1 MIDALRTTWA
11 ITAAGLMSVVH
22 HWTLALFSLV
32 ASFGVWFA
40 VQDLDNPRVEG
51 DAPRDGGIQV
61 AAVNVPQGY
70 AVEDLTTVRVR
81 VEARQS
87 DLLTLR
93 ASDFKAEVDIDADAI
108 QRGTLTQTRR
118 VKVQSRRD
126 GVTVVQV
133 VPQTIDVTVIAA
145 STKDVPVTLHR
156 VNREPDGFLD
166 SGNFTVTPGAVTVS
180 GRKDLVDRV
189 ATVELEVN
197 LANARDA
204 DYVVEG
210 DLVARA
216 SDGNVLQVAMSQTRA
231 RATLQIDQ
239 VFSPRLVALLP
250 QVTGAPAAGFMVTA
264 ISVDPPVVLA
274 TGAKSIIDSL
284 KGPMNL
290 EKLDVT
296 GARQSI
302 TVTRQIDRP
311 PNVSTD
317 RPSAVVRVEIQPIDC
332 GSSPGSPCQQATFLL
347 SPVFEA
353 APAGLRVEIGS
364 YTVQVHISGP
374 LDRIALLKAADLK
387 ATISLAGAGGGAGTF
402 IAKVTAPVG
411 IRVESVEPLAL
422 TLVSGA
428 TLVP

>member
-1 MIDALRTTWA
+1 MIEALRTAGA
-11 ITAAGLMSVVH
+11 ITVAGLMSVVH
-22 HWTLALFSLV
+22 HWMLALFSLV

-61 AAVNVPQGY
+61 VAVNVPQGY

-81 VEARQS
+81 VDARQS

-93 ASDFKAEVDIDADAI
+93 ASDFKAEVDVDADAI
-108 QRGTLTQTRR
+108 QRGRLTQTRR
-118 VKVQSRRD
+118 VKVESRRG
-126 GVTVVQV
+126 GVNVVQV
-133 VPQTIDVTVIAA
+133 VPPTIDVSVIAA
-145 STKDVPVTLHR
+145 STKDVPITLRR
-156 VNREPDGFLD
+156 VNREPDGFRD
-166 SGNFTVTPGAVTVS
+166 SGTFTVTPGAVTVS

-189 ATVELEVN
+189 STVELEVN
-197 LANARDA
+197 LANARDV

-231 RATLQIDQ
+231 RATLKIDQ
-239 VFSPRLVALLP
+239 VFSPRLLALFP
-250 QVTGAPAAGFMVTA
+250 QITGAPAAGYIVTN

-274 TGAKSIIDSL
+274 TGEKPVIDSL
-284 KGPMNL
+284 RGAMNL

-317 RPSAVVRVEIQPIDC
+317 RPSAVVRVEIQAIDC
-332 GSSPGSPCQQATFLL
+332 GTGLAAACQQATFFVAPIFE
-347 SPVFEA
+347 SAPV
-353 APAGLRVEIGS
+353 GLRVEGLT
-364 YTVQVHISGP
+364 YTVQVHVSGP
-374 LDRIALLKAADLK
+374 LERIAVLKPADFK
-387 ATISLAGAGGGAGTF
+387 ATISLAGATAGAG
-402 IAKVTAPVG
+402 IYVAKLTAPVG
-411 IRVESVEPLAL
+411 IRVDSVEPLAL
-422 TLVSGA
+422 TLLSGA